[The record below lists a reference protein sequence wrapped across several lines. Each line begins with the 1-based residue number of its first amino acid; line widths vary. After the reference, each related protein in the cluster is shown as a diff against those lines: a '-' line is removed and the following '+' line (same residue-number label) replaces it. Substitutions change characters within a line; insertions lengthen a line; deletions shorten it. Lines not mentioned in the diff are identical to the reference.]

1 MCRFNFQKLL
11 MWYEENNQFVRAP
24 TPKTFDKMVQ
34 NLEDGDS
41 VMFQSISLPSSKNKS
56 SNNEGG
62 AWISILNAKNEDN
75 PKGRSS
81 STLAHISSSGLE
93 NIPNVDNS
101 DNDDDDDN
109 DDSEYDE
116 EIRQLKR
123 QITQAEIE
131 NARRDKMIQSK
142 DEQIESLQRQ
152 IQNIQG
158 SPARATTSQS
168 RRPVNDSDLIQFYKN
183 QYETTL
189 SNYQKL
195 KEVLSLS
202 ANVSSHPNSNVKQ
215 AQSARP
221 PPTRKLVKK
230 Q

>member
-1 MCRFNFQKLL
+1 
-11 MWYEENNQFVRAP
+11 MWYEENSQFVRAP

-56 SNNEGG
+56 NDND
-62 AWISILNAKNEDN
+62 NNEDN
-75 PKGRSS
+75 NNESAWKSILDASNEDRPKGRCS
-81 STLAHISSSGLE
+81 STLAHTPSSGL
-93 NIPNVDNS
+93 
-101 DNDDDDDN
+101 DDLPEEEDD
-109 DDSEYDE
+109 EYDE
-116 EIRQLKR
+116 EIRQIKR

-131 NARRDKMIQSK
+131 NARRDKMIQNK
-142 DEQIESLQRQ
+142 DKQIESLLKQ
-152 IQNIQG
+152 IQSIQG

-202 ANVSSHPNSNVKQ
+202 ANVSSHPNTNTKQ

-221 PPTRKLVKK
+221 QTTRKLVKK
-230 Q
+230 P

>member
-1 MCRFNFQKLL
+1 
-11 MWYEENNQFVRAP
+11 MWYEENNQFIRAP
-24 TPKTFDKMVQ
+24 TPKTFDTMVQ

-41 VMFQSISLPSSKNKS
+41 VMFQSISLPSTKKQENVNNTSSSTKNDIN
-56 SNNEGG
+56 SNNDSHNSS
-62 AWISILNAKNEDN
+62 AWKSILNTQEEDK

-81 STLAHISSSGLE
+81 STMATISPSGLKQY
-93 NIPNVDNS
+93 D
-101 DNDDDDDN
+101 DGDDDDDDYN
-109 DDSEYDE
+109 DDE
-116 EIRQLKR
+116 EIRQIKR

-152 IQNIQG
+152 IKSLQG

-202 ANVSSHPNSNVKQ
+202 ANVSSNTSTKQ

-221 PPTRKLVKK
+221 APARKLVKK

>member
-1 MCRFNFQKLL
+1 

-41 VMFQSISLPSSKNKS
+41 VMFQSISLPSS
-56 SNNEGG
+56 SNNNEANNES
-62 AWISILNAKNEDN
+62 AWKSILNTQEEP

-81 STLAHISSSGLE
+81 STLAHVSSSGLE
-93 NIPNVDNS
+93 NTTETDENS
-101 DNDDDDDN
+101 D
-109 DDSEYDE
+109 EYDE
-116 EIRQLKR
+116 QIRQLKR

-158 SPARATTSQS
+158 SPARATTSQA

-202 ANVSSHPNSNVKQ
+202 ANVGARPNTASKQ

-221 PPTRKLVKK
+221 PPTRKLAKK